1 MASDT
6 TEEEQVEAI
15 KNWFEQNGTSLIV
28 GIVVSLAAV
37 FGYQSW
43 QKTELAETE
52 KASSLYMGLTEA
64 IVAGPL
70 DTLSSQQISTGKF
83 IAAELKADFP
93 ASTYAHFAALHLA
106 KLAVEEGDLDAAA
119 SELDWI
125 GENNPERPVGLIVN
139 LRLAKIKAAQE
150 DYDAA
155 LGLLNVEDVGAHASS
170 YQEQR
175 GDIYL
180 AMGKP
185 DQAHEAYKLA
195 MEGIVEGQNKPV
207 LQMKLEDLIDPQN
220 ATVMNK
226 GAANESMASD
236 AIEAN
241 MSESDAQTK
250 DGAG

>member
-1 MASDT
+1 MATDT

-15 KNWFEQNGTSLIV
+15 KNWFEQNGTSLVI

-52 KASSLYMGLTEA
+52 KASALYTGLSEA

-70 DTLSSQQISTGKF
+70 DTLTSQQISTGKF

-93 ASTYAHFAALHLA
+93 TSTYAHFAALHLA
-106 KLAVEEGDLDAAA
+106 KLAVEDGDLETAAT
-119 SELDWI
+119 ELEWI
-125 GENNPERPVGLIVN
+125 GTNKPERPVELIVN

-150 DYDAA
+150 DYEAA
-155 LGLLNVEDVGAHASS
+155 LALLNAEDAGAHASS
-170 YQEQR
+170 YHEQR

-180 AMGKP
+180 AMGQP
-185 DQAHEAYKLA
+185 EQAREAYELA
-195 MEGIVEGQNKPV
+195 MDGIVEGQSKPV
-207 LQMKLEDLIDPQN
+207 LQMKFEDLIDPQN
-220 ATVMNK
+220 ATVMNE
-226 GAANESMASD
+226 GAANEPTASD
-236 AIEAN
+236 AAEAN
-241 MSESDAQTK
+241 MSESDAQMK